1 MFLAREHQDLQPLV
15 GAEIARGD
23 GLDVLRR
30 ERLEPGLGRREAGD
44 PLGFALENYDAV
56 GAWRTRDGGTLG
68 DPIDASGQL
77 VDGTPVDGVVAL
89 RQALIREP
97 QTFVRTL
104 TEKLLTYAVGRGL
117 SGSDMAAVRSI
128 VRDAEPKGYRF
139 SALVLGIV
147 NSPQFRMRGL

>member
-1 MFLAREHQDLQPLV
+1 
-15 GAEIARGD
+15 
-23 GLDVLRR
+23 VL
-30 ERLEPGLGRREAGD
+30 D

-77 VDGTPVDGVVAL
+77 VDGTQVDGAVAL
-89 RQALIREP
+89 RKALLREP

-117 SGSDMAAVRSI
+117 GASDMAAVRSI
-128 VRDAEPKGYRF
+128 VREAEPKEYRF

-147 NSPQFRMRGL
+147 NSPQFQMRSRPAL